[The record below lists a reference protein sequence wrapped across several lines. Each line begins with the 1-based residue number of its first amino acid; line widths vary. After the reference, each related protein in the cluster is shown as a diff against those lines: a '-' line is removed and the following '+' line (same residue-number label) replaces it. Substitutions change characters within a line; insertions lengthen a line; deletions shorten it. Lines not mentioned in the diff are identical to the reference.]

1 MISHIIKY
9 NQAKMIQSFN
19 KYQSYFERCIL
30 KVLEIVIQTPQFNN
44 YNDIFELFDIY
55 IRKNVLKSS
64 LSPQIKTDCL
74 MMVNFF
80 LTNDY
85 IDQIKSSFES
95 EEDAYHY
102 LAILVH
108 FRRLSNKHSLISN
121 DSQQYFDADKLAK
134 LVIKHKS

>member
-1 MISHIIKY
+1 
-9 NQAKMIQSFN
+9 MIQSFN